1 MEGKYHL
8 QTLLAGI
15 QNGTNFE
22 KKKIGGF
29 LRGETFSHH
38 IIKLFFC

>member
-1 MEGKYHL
+1 MESKYHL

-22 KKKIGGF
+22 KKIGGF
-29 LRGETFSHH
+29 LRGETVSHH